1 MVAIPCGFESHHRHH
16 VGAKSALL
24 RRLFVPAARK
34 TSSARSL
41 APPSQLRPATLGSQ
55 LAGRPFAARFV
66 DRAERLHGPLQPA
79 ANVDPRGRSAG
90 RKLPCDGGA
99 PHQKSP
105 CARSA
110 QGLSAIKELLLQG
123 VACGGNTTGTA
134 LSKGSRGSYPAVVS
148 RPPDSGT
155 PESLL
160 NAVGRKPAQKA
171 LDRQLLGHQLAI
183 GAPRSFPSVRRT
195 AMRARTWSRSFKR
208 SSYRRS

>member
-1 MVAIPCGFESHHRHH
+1 M
-16 VGAKSALL
+16 
-24 RRLFVPAARK
+24 PAARK
-34 TSSARSL
+34 ASSARSL
-41 APPSQLRPATLGSQ
+41 ASPFQLRPAALGSQ
-55 LAGRPFAARFV
+55 LAGRPFAACFV

-134 LSKGSRGSYPAVVS
+134 FSKGSRGSYPAVS

-155 PESLL
+155 SESLL

-183 GAPRSFPSVRRT
+183 GGSPFLSLRPQDGHAGQDLVPLLQKVLIQAVIGRQPLQIRQLT
-195 AMRARTWSRSFKR
+195 H
-208 SSYRRS
+208 